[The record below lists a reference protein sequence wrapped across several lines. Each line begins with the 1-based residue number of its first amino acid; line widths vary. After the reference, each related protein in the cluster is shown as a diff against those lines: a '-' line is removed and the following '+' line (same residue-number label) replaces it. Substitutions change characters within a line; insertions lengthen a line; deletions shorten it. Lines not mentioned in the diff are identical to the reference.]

1 MMRTGLQRIEENI
14 SFLRSVPLLQN
25 LSHTLLAKIA
35 DVLEVEFY
43 PAGTYVIRQGASGD
57 TFFLISQGT
66 VQVTQR
72 LRDGQP
78 ANEEVAIRTLQRGDY
93 FGEQAL
99 IKEDKR
105 TANVIAMAPGVEC
118 LTLDRDSFSQLIGD
132 LCELREKD
140 YGDASRRVLAMKRTE
155 SKGQMFTATALVQ
168 EHLDIDIGQ
177 LEVVATLGIGGFGRV
192 ELVKHERPDA
202 GAVQSFAL
210 KCLKKRHIVD
220 TRQEEHVFSERTIM
234 LSCRSPFICRLY
246 RTYRDAKYVYMLLEA
261 CMGGEVWTILRDRG
275 YFDDATAQFVIGSV
289 LQAFEY
295 LHSLG
300 IVYRDLKPEN
310 LMLDERGY
318 VKLVDFGFSKYIGYS
333 GKTWTF
339 CGTPE
344 YVAPEIILNKGHD
357 RAVDY
362 WALGILIHELL
373 TGS

>member
-14 SFLRSVPLLQN
+14 RFLRSVPLLQH
-25 LSHTLLAKIA
+25 LSRTLLAKIA

-57 TFFLISQGT
+57 TFFLISQGE
-66 VQVTQR
+66 VKVTQR

-78 ANEEVAIRTLQRGDY
+78 NEEEDIRTLSRGDY

-118 LTLDRDSFSQLIGD
+118 LTLDRQSFSQLIGD
-132 LCELREKD
+132 LCALREKD
-140 YGDASRRVLAMKRTE
+140 YGDATRVLAMRRSE
-155 SKGQMFTATALVQ
+155 SRARVFGAEAPVQ
-168 EHLDIDIGQ
+168 EHLDIERDALQ
-177 LEVVATLGIGGFGRV
+177 VVATLGVGGFGRV
-192 ELVKHERPDA
+192 ELVQHVRPGD
-202 GAVQSFAL
+202 GAVRSFAL

-275 YFDDATAQFVIGSV
+275 YFDDACAQFVIGSV

-295 LHSLG
+295 LHQLG